1 MEWQVQQ
8 LDEARPAFHLDVG
21 AKALSADL
29 QRLGISSLRSHN
41 SDKTPSEPVLPHLP
55 DRLDKR
61 NVQAVVAEMSQ
72 TMDRAIQKLLA
83 SLTVSTTSSLNPSL
97 HK

>member
-21 AKALSADL
+21 AKALSAYL
-29 QRLGISSLRSHN
+29 QQLGISLLRSHD

-61 NVQAVVAEMSQ
+61 NLQAVVAEMSQ
-72 TMDRAIQKLLA
+72 AMDHAIQKLLE
-83 SLTVSTTSSLNPSL
+83 SLTISTTSSLNPSL